1 MRREVRRRQEAGRA
15 NLIRAIFTSL
25 FTVAPTRPAR
35 PIASPSAPKA
45 ELRCAFALALA
56 LNMYHLNANGTNADL
71 IVSTRD
77 LPISHLPES
86 STLRYWSLADWS
98 PAEGAAAAAAHH
110 LLLFAR
116 AGEPPNAKYRTLM
129 FALNATTGDD
139 VAGAPSITPV
149 LAGSHHPQRIAWA
162 AGGPIAHNFATL
174 VVGGSILAVGGQHDL
189 QKHIIISSSSSS
201 GGGSGTTTTSLDGV
215 FMLEA
220 LNLTSIVNG
229 SWLHPTGS
237 WLHPSASY
245 RSKPAASV
253 LAPLRPVLDNGPAG
267 HPGCIDRT
275 YWATRREVT
284 SSPDGVCGFDGKL
297 SLVHHR
303 GRFLIYARANLQM
316 RGGRFLQLARTERG
330 AGPSGPFGKFE
341 LIRLSGREDDARWRA
356 TSNIYFGAV
365 KQNVLDTSGRTL
377 LGLFPIQASS
387 LPNGQSSAPHGG
399 GYIGL
404 ALSCDGLTWG
414 PLTPLATSG
423 TALGRARDH
432 PVDGLLVV
440 KSGGKGGAG
449 ARAGVNVHVLVH
461 KDVPMRGF
469 VDASLNSGAA
479 SRLLMHQLNATAL
492 RALTATAHAS
502 LPGCRGT

>member
-1 MRREVRRRQEAGRA
+1 
-15 NLIRAIFTSL
+15 
-25 FTVAPTRPAR
+25 
-35 PIASPSAPKA
+35 
-45 ELRCAFALALA
+45 
-56 LNMYHLNANGTNADL
+56 MYHLNANGTNADL

-98 PAEGAAAAAAHH
+98 PGSEGAAAADAHH

-129 FALNATTGDD
+129 FALSATTGDD

-162 AGGPIAHNFATL
+162 ASGPIAHNFATL

-189 QKHIIISSSSSS
+189 QKHIISSSSSS
-201 GGGSGTTTTSLDGV
+201 GGGSGTTTTTSRLDGV

-220 LNLTSIVNG
+220 HNLTSIVNG

-245 RSKPAASV
+245 RSKPVASV
-253 LAPLRPVLDNGPAG
+253 LAPVRPVLDNGPAG

-284 SSPDGVCGFDGKL
+284 SRPDGVCGFDGKL

-356 TSNIYFGAV
+356 TSNIYFGAI
-365 KQNVLDTSGRTL
+365 KQNVLDASGRTL
-377 LGLFPIQASS
+377 LGLFPIQASY

-414 PLTPLATSG
+414 ALTPLATSD

-440 KSGGKGGAG
+440 KSGRKGGAG

-479 SRLLMHQLNATAL
+479 SRLLCLDASAQRDCAPSPHSRGARQPPGMSRNLNVESWMAFIAHL
-492 RALTATAHAS
+492 ELIARLTY
-502 LPGCRGT
+502 